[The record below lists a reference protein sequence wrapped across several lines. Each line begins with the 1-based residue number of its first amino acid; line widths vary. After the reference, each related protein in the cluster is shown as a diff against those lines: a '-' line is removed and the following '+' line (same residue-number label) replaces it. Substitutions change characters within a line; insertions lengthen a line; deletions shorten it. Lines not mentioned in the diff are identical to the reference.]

1 MMAKR
6 STIPFG
12 PQHPV
17 LPEPIHLDL
26 VLEDEVVVEAI
37 PNIGFVHRGL
47 EKLVETRDF
56 KQYVY
61 VAERVCGICSF
72 GHGLGYCQS
81 IEQMM
86 GIDVPR
92 RARFLRTLWMEMSRV
107 HSHLLWLGLLA
118 DALGFES
125 LFMQSWRLREQV
137 LDLFDMTTGGR
148 IIFSVNQIGGV
159 LKDMDEDMLSA
170 IKRTMTEMEKELHPI
185 ARTFL
190 EDASVNARLR
200 GLGHLDKE
208 QAILA
213 GAVGPMLRA
222 SGVDYDSREIGY
234 AAYDELNFGAITAV
248 EGDSYARVKVRIAE
262 LFQSFDLIAQ
272 ILAKMPQGEISVPV
286 KGFPKGESFIR
297 IEQPRGEAI
306 YYTKGNGTKFLDRFR
321 LRTPTTSNIPPMLD
335 LLKGCQLGDVALL
348 ILTILESFPHLIIMD
363 DTDGVTGL
371 GKIVGSLRL
380 LNVSVVCSLCILHL
394 CMEPQLLIL
403 YLHQTAFRLR

>member
-1 MMAKR
+1 MAKR
-6 STIPFG
+6 SIIPFG

-56 KQYVY
+56 QQYVY

-72 GHGLGYCQS
+72 GHSFGYCLS
-81 IEQMM
+81 IEKSM
-86 GIDVPR
+86 GIETPPR
-92 RARFLRTLWMEMSRV
+92 ADYLRTLWMEMSRI

-125 LFMQSWRLREQV
+125 LFMQSWKLREKV
-137 LDLFDMTTGGR
+137 LDLFDLTTGGR
-148 IIFSVNQIGGV
+148 IIFSVSQIGGV
-159 LKDMDEDMLSA
+159 SKDIDEEMAA
-170 IKRTMTEMEKELHPI
+170 IILQTIREMNQELRPI

-190 EDASVNARLR
+190 EDITVNSRLR
-200 GLGHLDKE
+200 GLGVLSRE
-208 QAILA
+208 QAYAA
-213 GAVGPMLRA
+213 GAVGPFLRA
-222 SGVDYDSREIGY
+222 SGVDYDVREYGY
-234 AAYDELNFGAITAV
+234 AAYKDLSVGAITAT

-262 LFQSFDLIAQ
+262 LFQSFELIEELLGKLPKGA
-272 ILAKMPQGEISVPV
+272 IAAKVSGV
-286 KGFPKGESFIR
+286 PKGEAFIR

-321 LRTPTTSNIPPMLD
+321 LRTPTTSNIPGMLD

-348 ILTILESFPHLIIMD
+348 ILTIDP
-363 DTDGVTGL
+363 
-371 GKIVGSLRL
+371 
-380 LNVSVVCSLCILHL
+380 CIS
-394 CMEPQLLIL
+394 CTE
-403 YLHQTAFRLR
+403 R

>member
-6 STIPFG
+6 STIHFG

-47 EKLVETRDF
+47 EKLVDTRDF

-125 LFMQSWRLREQV
+125 LFMQSWRLREKV

-148 IIFSVNQIGGV
+148 IIFSVNQVGGV

-170 IKRTMTEMEKELHPI
+170 IRSTMKAMNEELRPI
-185 ARTFL
+185 AQTFL

-208 QAILA
+208 QALLA

-222 SGVDYDSREIGY
+222 SGIDYDARETGY
-234 AAYDELNFGAITAV
+234 AAYDELNFGPITAV

-262 LFQSFDLIAQ
+262 LFQSFELIEE
-272 ILAKMPQGEISVPV
+272 IISKIPQGELSVPV
-286 KGFPKGESFIR
+286 KGMPKGEAFIR

-348 ILTILESFPHLIIMD
+348 ILTIDP
-363 DTDGVTGL
+363 
-371 GKIVGSLRL
+371 
-380 LNVSVVCSLCILHL
+380 CIS
-394 CMEPQLLIL
+394 CTE
-403 YLHQTAFRLR
+403 R